1 MPAECLLIDPQSMVR
16 RGLALLLQG
25 MKPGF
30 TVHEASDI
38 GAVVGLAGLRRF
50 DLVMVD
56 AGALAKDGLRELSG
70 LVRVFADAA
79 VIVTS
84 SASSGPFARACLSA
98 GARGFVAKTDPSAVL
113 ELVADL
119 MRRRPEGHVGMAEE
133 NGETVNYIQVP
144 RMAVRHDFATP
155 VPIARH
161 AVAAMESLTPRQREV
176 FLLLQAGCSNK
187 EIARQLGVLEGTVKV
202 HVRAVMARL
211 GLRNRTQVAI
221 LAAQAIQAGDS

>member
-1 MPAECLLIDPQSMVR
+1 MSGECLLIDPQSMVR

-30 TVHEASDI
+30 AVHEASDL
-38 GAVVGLAGLRRF
+38 GAVAALAGLRRF

-70 LVRVFADAA
+70 LVRAFAGSA

-84 SASSGPFARACLSA
+84 SGCSGSFARACLSA
-98 GARGFVAKTDPSAVL
+98 GARGFVAKSDPSAVL

-119 MRRRPEGHVGMAEE
+119 MRRRTGGGTGDGAGDAVD
-133 NGETVNYIQVP
+133 YIQVP
-144 RMAVRHDFATP
+144 RAAVRDDFSLP
-155 VPIARH
+155 VPVAQN

-221 LAAQAIQAGDS
+221 LAARAIQAGDP